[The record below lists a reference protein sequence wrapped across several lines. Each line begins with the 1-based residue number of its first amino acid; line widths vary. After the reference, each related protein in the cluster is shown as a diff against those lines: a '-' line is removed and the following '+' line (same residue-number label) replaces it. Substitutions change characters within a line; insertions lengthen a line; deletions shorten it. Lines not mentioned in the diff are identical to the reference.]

1 MVKARGDHH
10 FSKKDYDLAMK
21 EYEQALIIDPHNEYA
36 ISNIGLIHMKQGEY
50 DKCFEWTSRALEVLS
65 LFNSDTLPF

>member
-36 ISNIGLIHMKQGEY
+36 ISNIGLIHMK
-50 DKCFEWTSRALEVLS
+50 
-65 LFNSDTLPF
+65 